1 MSTPTQTTS
10 AQGQTAEAGDPIAD
24 PATIHDR
31 FCQACNARNL
41 DRLVDLYESDA
52 VIVERTGELA
62 QGTGA
67 IREHLSNLLS
77 MQPAMTI
84 LHSRTVIAGELAQ
97 LSSHWRSTA
106 VAPDG
111 STVELEYHGSELA
124 RHQPDGS
131 WRLLIDNPWG
141 AAASV

>member
-1 MSTPTQTTS
+1 MRTSTRTTS
-10 AQGQTAEAGDPIAD
+10 ERATSGANDPITD

-31 FCQACNARNL
+31 FCEGCNAGDL
-41 DRLVDLYESDA
+41 ARLVELYEPDA
-52 VIVERTGELA
+52 VIVERTGQLME
-62 QGTGA
+62 GTEA

-84 LHSRTVIAGELAQ
+84 LDSRTVVAGDLAQ
-97 LSSHWRSTA
+97 LSSHWQCAA

-111 STVELEYHGSELA
+111 SHVELEYHGSELA

-131 WRLLIDNPWG
+131 WRLVIDNPWG
-141 AAASV
+141 AD